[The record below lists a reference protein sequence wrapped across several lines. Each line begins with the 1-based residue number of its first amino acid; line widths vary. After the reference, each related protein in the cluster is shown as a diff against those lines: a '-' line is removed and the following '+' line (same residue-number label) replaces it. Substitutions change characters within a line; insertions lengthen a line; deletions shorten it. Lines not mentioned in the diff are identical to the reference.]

1 MPEETSILESVDS
14 TTRSESTINIKI
26 AKKRLVPRTARNKS
40 IPLRADLGDTHKVV
54 LKRFTRFSTRS
65 SRINSPALQV
75 TIAHADQALLKA
87 LSNLQM
93 VNSVD
98 ATAHTPTTLASNLLK
113 KSRAMKTLR
122 MPKTKTQCKRPESKT
137 TWDHRDRFYDIYEQ
151 QT

>member
-14 TTRSESTINIKI
+14 TTRSESTINIKT
-26 AKKRLVPRTARNKS
+26 AKKRLAPRIARNKS
-40 IPLRADLGDTHKVV
+40 IPLRVDSGDTHKVV

-65 SRINSPALQV
+65 SRINSPALQA
-75 TIAHADQALLKA
+75 TTAHADQALLKA

-122 MPKTKTQCKRPESKT
+122 MP
-137 TWDHRDRFYDIYEQ
+137 
-151 QT
+151 